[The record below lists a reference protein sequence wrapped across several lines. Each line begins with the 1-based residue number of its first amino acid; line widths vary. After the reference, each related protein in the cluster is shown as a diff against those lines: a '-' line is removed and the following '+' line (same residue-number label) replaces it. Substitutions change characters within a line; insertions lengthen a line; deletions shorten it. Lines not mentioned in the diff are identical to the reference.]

1 MCAILKY
8 THTQD
13 FFDVTLACEEEQ
25 VQAHKVILSACSP
38 FFRAVLRKNP
48 HSHPLLYLKGVKCG
62 DMQAVLNFMYHGE
75 VNVAQEDLNSFLSVA
90 EELKVKGLTQDQSVK
105 GGATKEPPNRS
116 APAPPPSSRP
126 RPSSPSLPAKKPRP
140 VPAPRAVEDDEVQE
154 LAVPTVKTE
163 PVQPNQQQQ
172 HGGGPQQQEYHTGA
186 LQELDQQVLVG
197 WDFLRIPNFPGGI
210 RWGWVRRLWGIWWRE
225 RLWWHQHDGGIYNR
239 QRWVQELIKSCHVAM
254 QSPCAVILGGG
265 ALVHCPAPRFAAGR
279 TCWKVPGTQRPRREA
294 QLCLP
299 NMWKALPGQDSG
311 KIPPGGKTLSLWGRL
326 LLRCM
331 QQAPEVSKRVEVS
344 SVSNTHQG
352 GERCC

>member
-1 MCAILKY
+1 M
-8 THTQD
+8 
-13 FFDVTLACEEEQ
+13 TLACEEEQ

-48 HSHPLLYLKGVKCG
+48 HSHPLLYLKGVKYG

-105 GGATKEPPNRS
+105 GGGTKEPPNRS

-163 PVQPNQQQQ
+163 PVQLNQHQQQ
-172 HGGGPQQQEYHTGA
+172 GGGPQQEEYHTGA

-197 WDFLRIPNFPGGI
+197 
-210 RWGWVRRLWGIWWRE
+210 
-225 RLWWHQHDGGIYNR
+225 
-239 QRWVQELIKSCHVAM
+239 
-254 QSPCAVILGGG
+254 
-265 ALVHCPAPRFAAGR
+265 
-279 TCWKVPGTQRPRREA
+279 
-294 QLCLP
+294 
-299 NMWKALPGQDSG
+299 
-311 KIPPGGKTLSLWGRL
+311 
-326 LLRCM
+326 
-331 QQAPEVSKRVEVS
+331 
-344 SVSNTHQG
+344 
-352 GERCC
+352 

>member
-1 MCAILKY
+1 M
-8 THTQD
+8 
-13 FFDVTLACEEEQ
+13 TLACEEEQ

-48 HSHPLLYLKGVKCG
+48 HSHPLLYLKGVKYG

-163 PVQPNQQQQ
+163 PVQLNQQQQ

-197 WDFLRIPNFPGGI
+197 
-210 RWGWVRRLWGIWWRE
+210 
-225 RLWWHQHDGGIYNR
+225 
-239 QRWVQELIKSCHVAM
+239 
-254 QSPCAVILGGG
+254 
-265 ALVHCPAPRFAAGR
+265 
-279 TCWKVPGTQRPRREA
+279 
-294 QLCLP
+294 
-299 NMWKALPGQDSG
+299 
-311 KIPPGGKTLSLWGRL
+311 
-326 LLRCM
+326 
-331 QQAPEVSKRVEVS
+331 
-344 SVSNTHQG
+344 
-352 GERCC
+352 